1 MLFAMPLWYRSCKR
15 QSLVG
20 FGTIFAGDI
29 SDVMSDGEEQ
39 RRFEACEHKHTT
51 SRFIH
56 HLAKAELAVAF
67 FCTDI
72 HYIVYKKHQ
81 KASFFLFSTRNGIP
95 IIVFFTSLQIF
106 SVELLIFSHPH
117 SFLLHFLAVFR
128 TTLRDTSHWFLFVSH
143 SSTLEDNEICS
154 VSSNHFLTSS

>member
-1 MLFAMPLWYRSCKR
+1 M
-15 QSLVG
+15 V
-20 FGTIFAGDI
+20 FAGDI

-51 SRFIH
+51 SRFNI
-56 HLAKAELAVAF
+56 HLAKAELAVPF

-72 HYIVYKKHQ
+72 HYIVYKIQ
-81 KASFFLFSTRNGIP
+81 EKAYFFPHTTRNGKTRTI
-95 IIVFFTSLQIF
+95 FFTPLQNF
-106 SVELLIFSHPH
+106 SVALRIFSHPH

-128 TTLRDTSHWFLFVSH
+128 TIPADYSHWFLFDSH

-154 VSSNHFLTSS
+154 VSANHFLTSS

>member
-1 MLFAMPLWYRSCKR
+1 M
-15 QSLVG
+15 V
-20 FGTIFAGDI
+20 FAGDI

-56 HLAKAELAVAF
+56 HLAKAELAVPF
-67 FCTDI
+67 FCIRI
-72 HYIVYKKHQ
+72 HYIVLKLNQ
-81 KASFFLFSTRNGIP
+81 IASFFPHTTRNGKTHNIFFIP
-95 IIVFFTSLQIF
+95 LQNF
-106 SVELLIFSHPH
+106 SVALHIFSHPH

-128 TTLRDTSHWFLFVSH
+128 TTPTDCSHWFLFVSH

-154 VSSNHFLTSS
+154 VSANHFLTSS

>member
-1 MLFAMPLWYRSCKR
+1 M
-15 QSLVG
+15 V
-20 FGTIFAGDI
+20 FAGDI

-56 HLAKAELAVAF
+56 HLAKAELAVPF

-81 KASFFLFSTRNGIP
+81 IASFFPHTTRNGIP
-95 IIVFFTSLQIF
+95 ITIFFIPLQNF
-106 SVELLIFSHPH
+106 SVALHIFSHPH

-128 TTLRDTSHWFLFVSH
+128 TIPADYSHWFLSVSH

-154 VSSNHFLTSS
+154 VSANHFLTSS